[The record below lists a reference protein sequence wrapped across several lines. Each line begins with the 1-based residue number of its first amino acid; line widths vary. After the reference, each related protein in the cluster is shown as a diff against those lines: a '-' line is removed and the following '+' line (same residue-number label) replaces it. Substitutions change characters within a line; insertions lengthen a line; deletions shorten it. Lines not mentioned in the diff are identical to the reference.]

1 MLVCFLFQKGEFSL
15 TMSDRIILC
24 KQPGESGGE
33 ASVCTHHC
41 ISILF
46 PLCQYSLGRMFL
58 VALQPEP
65 RCSDQHSAKYNHEK
79 LDLTLALLLK
89 LLYLVA
95 KSFPALLLSE
105 LDIYIYYIFF
115 QFVKQTV
122 FLICVYFTFI
132 MLLF

>member
-1 MLVCFLFQKGEFSL
+1 M
-15 TMSDRIILC
+15 
-24 KQPGESGGE
+24 
-33 ASVCTHHC
+33 
-41 ISILF
+41 
-46 PLCQYSLGRMFL
+46 
-58 VALQPEP
+58 ALQPEP

-79 LDLTLALLLK
+79 HDLTLALLLK

-105 LDIYIYYIFF
+105 LCRYLYHIFF

-122 FLICVYFTFI
+122 YLICVYFTFI